1 MSGWFSEKSATEQ
14 KSLLNR
20 SATLGP
26 VLRQKHHSDVRQV
39 REKLKVKLRENKA
52 KVEINK
58 TELRQ
63 RKEAIAGAVRQ
74 HGGPCLSLTDVDRL
88 IVDVAGGK
96 SQFLKNEISY
106 QKLVLGYK
114 SKFLKI
120 TGNVATLT
128 QNLKNFFR
136 CKDDPGKSQIIF
148 DSPFLHFTTKYNNLA
163 VL

>member
-1 MSGWFSEKSATEQ
+1 MTGYAARPRTGIRPSYLPTTGRRRSMSQ
-14 KSLLNR
+14 V
-20 SATLGP
+20 P
-26 VLRQKHHSDVRQV
+26 VLERNSPSSGRPDGSLHKPLVQ
-39 REKLKVKLRENKA
+39 
-52 KVEINK
+52 
-58 TELRQ
+58 
-63 RKEAIAGAVRQ
+63 Q